1 MRYIIYV
8 KLEAHLSLY
17 SLPGYSCTVCLQSN
31 LVLGQ
36 SVFFPFSHRGSM
48 LKFLMRDVKLKTNV
62 TFSVWTRYG
71 TYGVPSL
78 HVNGFGDRFTKGRK
92 S

>member
-17 SLPGYSCTVCLQSN
+17 SLPGYSCTVCVQSS
-31 LVLGQ
+31 LVIGQ
-36 SVFFPFSHRGSM
+36 SFFPFSHRGSI
-48 LKFLMRDVKLKTNV
+48 LKFLMRDFKLKTNV
-62 TFSVWTRYG
+62 TFSVWTKYG

-78 HVNGFGDRFTKGRK
+78 QVNGSGETDLITKT
-92 S
+92 